1 MCIQIYRYRIY
12 HLQPTMIAESTPF
25 GGIHLDSTPNV
36 TEIIKR
42 GNPWDRWFDK
52 VITLIEKHDI
62 SMWSYINC
70 DWTSQPMWRDTGF
83 GDTRLSTSEIV
94 MQHWQEKI
102 VESHGSQKFLM
113 NGSLEPCIVSTREL
127 ILDDQHPAYWAI
139 TTMLCALVILILNIK
154 KAMAKQR
161 YDTIVDERTFLKK

>member
-1 MCIQIYRYRIY
+1 
-12 HLQPTMIAESTPF
+12 MIAESTPF